1 MEDINEEIATHEEY
15 DEMIDNKL
23 SNDEDVSMHGI
34 THETTIHEL
43 MEKLKRDTNKLE
55 EMIESPLRGKE
66 WMEKFNPQPFSHQA
80 EEDLEK
86 KGEPVFMNQ
95 AEEDWELESLRL
107 ATEEE
112 KLNH

>member
-1 MEDINEEIATHEEY
+1 MEDTNEEIGTHEEY

-34 THETTIHEL
+34 TDGMVEEMDKIIGGPTIKERI
-43 MEKLKRDTNKLE
+43 EEIKSQTENLK

-66 WMEKFNPQPFSHQA
+66 WFEKFNPQPFSHQA

-86 KGEPVFMNQ
+86 VEMKE
-95 AEEDWELESLRL
+95 AEDLLK
-107 ATEEE
+107 TD
-112 KLNH
+112 H